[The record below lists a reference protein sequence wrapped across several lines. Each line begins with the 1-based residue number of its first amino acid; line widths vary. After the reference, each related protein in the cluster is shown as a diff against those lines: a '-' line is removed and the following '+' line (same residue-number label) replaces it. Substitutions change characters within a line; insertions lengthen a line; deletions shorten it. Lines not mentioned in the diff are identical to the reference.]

1 MLSKIYIVYD
11 YWDSD
16 KFMYAFATEIDAEE
30 FLLSIAEEEYRRF
43 CVAGTQDYF
52 NILKFHRDFND
63 AENKNMSIA
72 GYALWLAGYTYDIK
86 EVKYVFQ
93 V

>member
-30 FLLSIAEEEYRRF
+30 SLLSIAEEEEYRRF
-43 CVAGTQDYF
+43 CIAGTKD
-52 NILKFHRDFND
+52 
-63 AENKNMSIA
+63 
-72 GYALWLAGYTYDIK
+72 
-86 EVKYVFQ
+86 
-93 V
+93 